1 MLQLL
6 IPLVNDQGRNI
17 TVPSKLRYHSVDV
30 HYNKKKKW
38 KRENVENHKKKMSDS
53 DINNDDNDKNEIS
66 DWDYAIKNY
75 KNL

>member
-1 MLQLL
+1 
-6 IPLVNDQGRNI
+6 
-17 TVPSKLRYHSVDV
+17 
-30 HYNKKKKW
+30 
-38 KRENVENHKKKMSDS
+38 MSDS